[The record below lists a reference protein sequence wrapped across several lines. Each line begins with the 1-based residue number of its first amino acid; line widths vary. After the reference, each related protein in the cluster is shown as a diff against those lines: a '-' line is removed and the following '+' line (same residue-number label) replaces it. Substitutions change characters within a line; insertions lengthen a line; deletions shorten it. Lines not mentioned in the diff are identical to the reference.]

1 MFSTRSTDSA
11 KRVAVAA
18 AQRLIPCSL
27 ELGGKDA
34 MIVCADADVDR
45 AVEGAL
51 WGGFFNAGQICISV
65 ESVYV
70 EAPIYD
76 EFVQKLVSRTSQLR
90 QGMDAENH
98 YSSDVGAMATKQQL
112 DIV

>member
-1 MFSTRSTDSA
+1 VEGTLGCEHDVLDAVYGFGETGSAVVDLVDFVMFTGSVNTG

-18 AQRLIPCSL
+18 GQRLVPVSL

-51 WGGFFNAGQICISV
+51 WGGFVNAGQFCISV
-65 ESVYV
+65 ERV
-70 EAPIYD
+70 
-76 EFVQKLVSRTSQLR
+76 
-90 QGMDAENH
+90 
-98 YSSDVGAMATKQQL
+98 
-112 DIV
+112 